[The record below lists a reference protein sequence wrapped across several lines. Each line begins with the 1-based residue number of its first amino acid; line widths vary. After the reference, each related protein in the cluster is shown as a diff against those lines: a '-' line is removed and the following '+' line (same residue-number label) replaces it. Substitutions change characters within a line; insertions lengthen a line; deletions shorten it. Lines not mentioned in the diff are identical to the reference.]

1 MVPPVP
7 KLLADQVLLIVVAC
21 IVPLNKSISPLKV
34 LAPETFHVPV
44 SFLISRMV
52 LAPLL
57 VSNPENSFPP
67 VPEPP
72 SVKSAPL
79 AVVLLITLPL
89 QTKAP
94 EPEFFRA
101 LNPVPPSTSE
111 RVVLLELLAVNETVA
126 EPPNVSWVPVPK
138 ELLPLSA
145 TLVTA
150 SVPPPI
156 VTFPLKVLAP
166 ERVSVFAAFW

>member
-1 MVPPVP
+1 M
-7 KLLADQVLLIVVAC
+7 
-21 IVPLNKSISPLKV
+21 
-34 LAPETFHVPV
+34 
-44 SFLISRMV
+44 
-52 LAPLL
+52 
-57 VSNPENSFPP
+57 
-67 VPEPP
+67 
-72 SVKSAPL
+72 
-79 AVVLLITLPL
+79 LLITLPL

-101 LNPVPPSTSE
+101 LPPVPPSTSE

-166 ERVSVFAAFW
+166 ERVSVFAAFLVTEPDPLIALVTVVASERLKIKLPLLAIAPSTDPLVPPAPIYRIPLEMVVPPV